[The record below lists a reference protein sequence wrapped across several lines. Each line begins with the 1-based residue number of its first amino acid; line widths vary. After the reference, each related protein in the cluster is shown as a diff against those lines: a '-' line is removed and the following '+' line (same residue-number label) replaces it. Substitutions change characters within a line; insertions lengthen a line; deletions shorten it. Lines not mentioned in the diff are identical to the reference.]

1 MKIVYIADDGK
12 EFNDEF
18 ECYNYEWLL
27 HHPHLKDIKC
37 YDKDGKLLSN
47 IMADDTYNYS
57 QVIVVPTDEC
67 AKELSDLAE
76 YSGYCY
82 YHHITEAGIWKF
94 EEKGTDGRFEK
105 VGS

>member
-12 EFNDEF
+12 EFYDEF
-18 ECYNYEWLL
+18 ECCDYEWQLR
-27 HHPHLKDIKC
+27 HPHLKDIEC

-57 QVIVVPTDEC
+57 QIIVVPTDEC

-76 YSGYCY
+76 YAGYCCY
-82 YHHITEAGIWKF
+82 YHITEAGIWKF
-94 EEKGTDGRFEK
+94 EEKGTGGRFVK
-105 VGS
+105 VGD